1 MNIIDKILLEWRYHL
16 PAGYPKTDSD
26 YHKLSDVLS
35 EMTDLDEASIQR
47 IVEHARTGNI
57 ISEQEDVDM
66 SIDEKIASIGLPSDL
81 NTQIITIYNQLSD
94 LEKQNFN
101 KNFRSHTIESFVNGS
116 WKAFE
121 KFFLVNVGGARG
133 GMGNGEVSILLGVR
147 DSKPG
152 GTAQHDIVMSN
163 GEWEVKELKSGKF
176 DPAREGLASKF
187 SLTAKIE
194 DFYKNI
200 VVPINE
206 IGDPYQ
212 SLKHMVEPS
221 SAELLKKLLMIF
233 ETRFSE
239 AIDADKLASYE
250 WKKSAFHNWYEG
262 FKELHAIFYK
272 TKLDTDVKDTRMT
285 VNADGQKQSYWI
297 SDDDAE
303 EIRLSAGED
312 DTADIYVGEPVN
324 NENTNAVIWFKRIER
339 NEFVRNPKQF
349 IFELDTIKNEFF
361 QNILGLVW
369 YNYRNPQPHIGLPN
383 NFVIDNLSQG
393 RYRFVLRE
401 APASQG
407 YPYLQEQ
414 G

>member
-1 MNIIDKILLEWRYHL
+1 MDIINKILLEWRYQL
-16 PAGYPKTDSD
+16 QAGYPKTDSD
-26 YHKLSDVLS
+26 YHKLGEVLS
-35 EMTDLDEASIQR
+35 EMTDLDAASIQR
-47 IVEHARTGNI
+47 IVERAQTGNI
-57 ISEQEDVDM
+57 ISEQEETVNM
-66 SIDEKIASIGLPSDL
+66 IDRFDSIGLPADVNSQLIQIYQRLSTTESD
-81 NTQIITIYNQLSD
+81 
-94 LEKQNFN
+94 EFG
-101 KNFRSHTIESFVNGS
+101 KNFRAHTIESFVNGG
-116 WKAFE
+116 WRAFK

-133 GMGNGEVSILLGVR
+133 GMGNGEVALLLGVK

-187 SLTAKIE
+187 ELTSKIE

-200 VVPINE
+200 VVPLNE
-206 IGDPYQ
+206 IGDPYE

-221 SAELLKKLLMIF
+221 SIESLKKLIMIF

-262 FKELHAIFYK
+262 FKELHSIFYK

-285 VNADGQKQSYWI
+285 VDADGQKQSYWI

-303 EIRLSAGED
+303 EIRLAAGED

-349 IFELDTIKNEFF
+349 VFELDTIKNSFF

-369 YNYRNPQPHIGLPN
+369 YNYRDPQPHIGLPN
-383 NFVIDNLSQG
+383 NFVIDNMSQG

-407 YPYLQEQ
+407 YPYIQEQ